1 VATLPPSASPTL
13 VERRRSQRV
22 HLAIPVEVG
31 WTQEDGAQVNEHAE
45 TEVLNAYGA
54 LLRMKPHF
62 PIPIDVELSK
72 PREGLSTP
80 ARVVGFR
87 EPTPKG
93 LLGVAVELATPSETF
108 WGIRFPPVP
117 STSPS

>member
-1 VATLPPSASPTL
+1 MATLPPSASPTL

-22 HLAIPVEVG
+22 RLAIPVEVS
-31 WTQEDGAQVNEHAE
+31 WTQDDGVPVNEHAE
-45 TEVLNAYGA
+45 TEVLNAHGA

-87 EPTPKG
+87 EPAPGG
-93 LLGVAVELATPSETF
+93 LLGVAVELAAPSQTF
-108 WGIRFPPVP
+108 WGISFPPVP
-117 STSPS
+117 STSAS

>member
-1 VATLPPSASPTL
+1 MANPTQT
-13 VERRRSQRV
+13 ERRRSQRV

-31 WTQEDGAQVNEHAE
+31 WQEDHVHVSEHAE
-45 TEVLNAYGA
+45 IEVLNAYGA
-54 LLRMKPHF
+54 LLRMKPHL

-87 EPTPKG
+87 EPTPEG
-93 LLGVAVELATPSETF
+93 LLGVVVELAAPSETF
-108 WGIRFPPVP
+108 WGISFPPVP
-117 STSPS
+117 STSAS

>member
-1 VATLPPSASPTL
+1 MANPTQT
-13 VERRRSQRV
+13 ERRRSQRV

-31 WTQEDGAQVNEHAE
+31 WQEDRVHVSEHAE

-54 LLRMKPHF
+54 LLRMKPHL

-93 LLGVAVELATPSETF
+93 LLGVAVELAAPSETF
-108 WGIRFPPVP
+108 WGISFPPVS

>member
-1 VATLPPSASPTL
+1 MANPTQT
-13 VERRRSQRV
+13 ERRRSQRV

-31 WTQEDGAQVNEHAE
+31 WQEDHEHVSEHAE

-54 LLRMKPHF
+54 LLRMKPHL
-62 PIPIDVELSK
+62 PIPIDVELSR

-93 LLGVAVELATPSETF
+93 LLGVAVELAAPSETF
-108 WGIRFPPVP
+108 WGISFPPVP
-117 STSPS
+117 STSAS

>member
-1 VATLPPSASPTL
+1 MANPTQT
-13 VERRRSQRV
+13 ERRRSQRV

-31 WTQEDGAQVNEHAE
+31 WQEDDVHVSEHAE

-54 LLRMKPHF
+54 LLRMEPHL

-93 LLGVAVELATPSETF
+93 LLGVAVELAVPSQTF
-108 WGIRFPPVP
+108 WGISFP
-117 STSPS
+117 STPTLSSAA

>member
-1 VATLPPSASPTL
+1 MANPTQT
-13 VERRRSQRV
+13 ERRRSQRV

-31 WTQEDGAQVNEHAE
+31 WQENHVRVSEHAE

-54 LLRMKPHF
+54 LLRMKPHL

-72 PREGLSTP
+72 PREGLSTS

-93 LLGVAVELATPSETF
+93 LLGVAVELAAPSETF
-108 WGIRFPPVP
+108 WGIRFPPAP
-117 STSPS
+117 PTGTSTG

>member
-1 VATLPPSASPTL
+1 M
-13 VERRRSQRV
+13 
-22 HLAIPVEVG
+22 G
-31 WTQEDGAQVNEHAE
+31 WQEDDVHVSEHAE

-54 LLRMKPHF
+54 LLRMEPHL

-72 PREGLSTP
+72 PREVLSTQ

-93 LLGVAVELATPSETF
+93 LLGVAVELAAPSETF
-108 WGIRFPPVP
+108 WGISFPPVP
-117 STSPS
+117 STSAS

>member
-1 VATLPPSASPTL
+1 MANPTQTD
-13 VERRRSQRV
+13 RRRSQRV

-31 WTQEDGAQVNEHAE
+31 WTQEDGSPVSEHAE

-54 LLRMKPHF
+54 LLRMKPHL

-87 EPTPKG
+87 KPTPKG
-93 LLGVAVELATPSETF
+93 LLGVAVELAAPSQTF
-108 WGIRFPPVP
+108 WGISFPPVP
-117 STSPS
+117 STSAS